1 MTNPVFPV
9 AIGICLDAEAIWFSK
24 VQEGEA
30 RPVMFSHG
38 GFAIHEGLA
47 PLLDLLDRRGVAA
60 TFYVPGVTA
69 DRYPDSVRQIAG
81 RGHELASHGYNHRA
95 TNLLSR
101 DEERDELHRG
111 IEALEAITGVRP
123 AAWRSP
129 SWEFSD
135 ATMALLIEAGITISA
150 NYHDRIRPYRHHRD
164 GAPLPVVELPV
175 QWHLADA
182 PYFLYGGLAGRHPR
196 PASAAYDVWREEFI
210 ATYEDAPGAFF
221 HLTLHVQLIAHP
233 GRLRMLDRFLGE
245 VAERPNAVFQ
255 RASTIAAAVD

>member
-1 MTNPVFPV
+1 MTNPIFPV
-9 AIGICLDAEAIWFSK
+9 AVGICLDAEAIWFSK
-24 VQEGEA
+24 VAEGEA

-38 GFAIHEGLA
+38 GFAIHEGLM
-47 PLLDLLDRRGVAA
+47 PLLGLLDRRGVAA

-69 DRYPDSVRQIAG
+69 DRYPDSIREIAG

-95 TNLLSR
+95 TNLLPR

-111 IEALEAITGVRP
+111 IEALETITGIRP

-135 ATMALLIEAGITISA
+135 ATMALMIEAGITISA
-150 NYHDRIRPYRHHRD
+150 NFHDRIRPYRHMRD

-196 PASAAYDVWREEFI
+196 PASAAHDVWREEFI

-233 GRLRMLDRFLGE
+233 GRLRMLDRFLGM
-245 VAERPNAVFQ
+245 VAEHSKAVFQ
-255 RASTIAAAVD
+255 RASTIAAAVA